1 MRLAMITE
9 ETERMTKTMEMA
21 ASTDS
26 ASSADVIGIATHLIR
41 NAARTA
47 RPSRICAKGRI
58 AHVIWRLA
66 LNSAIIGGSFAIAV
80 ASRQDDAEGSS
91 ASADAQNRVYRN
103 HSRRNVL
110 NVRRRLFLNQ
120 RGALRQCV
128 RQLRDLLRVHHQP
141 RSSAH
146 ENARSSATNQQRP
159 VGGIANASK

>member
-9 ETERMTKTMEMA
+9 ETERVTSTMEVA
-21 ASTDS
+21 ASTNS
-26 ASSADVIGIATHLIR
+26 ASSADVIGIATHLRR

-66 LNSAIIGGSFAIAV
+66 LNFATIGGSTVIVV